1 MRRAREHR
9 EACAISE
16 GVGMRRRLG
25 VVIVGGVV
33 AAVLAFPVP
42 GVAGFKSGQYV
53 GTTALVDPV
62 KQPLNVGFQVPK
74 SKRKVN
80 IVYFEFLNVDCE
92 KVTQVAGET
101 VRLRRSGKFKLEPA
115 DTPFSS
121 GFIKGKFEGRKATG
135 TAEFPDRCP
144 LAGVFEWEA
153 KKSS

>member
-1 MRRAREHR
+1 MRRIRAWFGLVF
-9 EACAISE
+9 AGLA
-16 GVGMRRRLG
+16 LAAL
-25 VVIVGGVV
+25 V
-33 AAVLAFPVP
+33 AAAP

-80 IVYFEFLNVDCE
+80 IVYFEFLNVDCK

-101 VRLRRSGKFKLEPA
+101 VKLKRSGRFKLEEA

-121 GFIKGKFEGRKATG
+121 GFIKGKFEGKKATG

-153 KKSS
+153 KKS